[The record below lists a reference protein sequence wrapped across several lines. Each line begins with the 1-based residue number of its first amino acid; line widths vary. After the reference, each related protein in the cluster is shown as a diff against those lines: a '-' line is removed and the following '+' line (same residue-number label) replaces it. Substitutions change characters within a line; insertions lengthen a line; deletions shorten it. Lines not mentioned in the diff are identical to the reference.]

1 MQYNDNDPQHINKN
15 PALIIMTQKL
25 TSEDAYTIEEA

>member
-1 MQYNDNDPQHINKN
+1 MTLSISIKS